1 MSLRATFTLFG
12 FFQAYCATLLQF
24 IRGEVN
30 DDKYGD
36 DEEADDDGGDGHL
49 ESFLAESSRAVIVL
63 QLITFPGQY

>member
-1 MSLRATFTLFG
+1 M
-12 FFQAYCATLLQF
+12 
-24 IRGEVN
+24 N

-63 QLITFPGQY
+63 QLITFPGLHGDKRENTSLRERSTSPAVVD